1 MLSPVSL
8 VQNVH
13 DGQADVQTNKVAQL
27 QGAHRVV
34 GTQLHSGVDTGDVRN
49 ALHLDE
55 GSLVDHGD
63 QDAVDD
69 EAGSLIDL
77 NGALADLNADLLDG
91 LDGLG
96 GVFTPAMTS
105 MSFMRSAGLKKCMPT
120 RGRLRPL
127 PISVMDREEVLEAKT
142 HSGLADLVQLAKG
155 GLLDLHILE
164 SSLNDQVAVS
174 AQILLQA
181 SGDGSHAAVNLSL
194 IQLALG
200 NELGITGSNL
210 VLAAI
215 GPFLLDV
222 AQSDGEA
229 LNLCKCFAMPWP
241 IVPAP
246 ITPTFIV
253 STSKLCC
260 CGAVGVGAHA
270 SGPRGV
276 GGRRPYMIVVEF
288 SYS

>member
-1 MLSPVSL
+1 M
-8 VQNVH
+8 
-13 DGQADVQTNKVAQL
+13 
-27 QGAHRVV
+27 V
-34 GTQLHSGVDTGDVRN
+34 GTQLHSGVDTGDVGD

-55 GSLVDHGD
+55 GSLIDHRD

-77 NGALADLNADLLDG
+77 NGGLADLNADLLDG

-96 GVFTPAMTS
+96 GGVHTGDDLDKLHAVS
-105 MSFMRSAGLKKCMPT
+105 G
-120 RGRLRPL
+120 
-127 PISVMDREEVLEAKT
+127 VEEVHADQRTAQTLADLGDGQRGSVGSENAL
-142 HSGLADLVQLAKG
+142 GLADLVQLAKG

-194 IQLALG
+194 IQLAFG
-200 NELGITGSNL
+200 NELGITGSDL

-215 GPFLLDV
+215 GPLLLDV

-229 LNLCKCFAMPWP
+229 LNLCKCLCNALAHSASANNAYLHSKYLQIMLLRGCRGGYSHP
-241 IVPAP
+241 PA
-246 ITPTFIV
+246 
-253 STSKLCC
+253 
-260 CGAVGVGAHA
+260 G
-270 SGPRGV
+270 RR
-276 GGRRPYMIVVEF
+276 GRRPLQNC
-288 SYS
+288 S